1 MRISLVFRNIAKCFF
16 ALVVGLLS
24 LEGGVVL
31 AQHDPVK
38 VYYTPPGAAAELV
51 VSNFI
56 EITYCATAPRTTV
69 VGFSGYIDGSLS
81 QDSYDAVFKG
91 ITCISNPSVTLT
103 PGIDYNDI
111 GGGLRFINANVPNE
125 VYEATFDIEAYD
137 EGTWNF
143 LYVARTITV
152 EITKSSKPNAD
163 IVEILPYE
171 TYAGSDMVLNVK
183 NPVSGVSYLWMRNND
198 TLMIGEMFTVNREAG
213 TYPYRLR
220 ATLYQCQQDNNF
232 QVTFNPNPS
241 VSGFSD
247 LTVCNG
253 DAISLSSNPSGGTV
267 PYTYSW
273 TSTSAI
279 AIDPALQG
287 LQNPTIA
294 NAVSGHSGDYKIVVT
309 DAKGCKGENTTK
321 VEVKKAVDAGKISG
335 GQRICEGTA
344 PKVLKSTAPASGGDG
359 LFTYLWKQSTDGG
372 STWHDADGTNDEL
385 TYTPPSDLSITTQYK
400 RTVTNSCGSA
410 ETTPVTVTVDKK
422 VVLTVGG
429 PYSTCPDVAT
439 FLNGSISGGV
449 NTGTW
454 SVVDG
459 SGSFDDP
466 TKLNAEFTPGAGLK
480 DTDVRLKLVSDKPA
494 APSVCPAVEDFV
506 IVKVHPN
513 GKASYTFPTEVCTS
527 ASEFPLDITPVNGT
541 YTPNTYNHV
550 MPFKPS
556 DFNNGDTYTF
566 KYNGVLDANG
576 CAIDEDITISIT
588 SPQKFTITAPDVK
601 YCANGKGVTI
611 EVDGSESGVTYE
623 LWENGATT
631 GRTYTGDGNAF
642 TFDDVKGDGSK
653 FTVRATRN
661 GCYIDMNGDVTLQEI
676 PKIQDNTISSTEN
689 SICKGGDIVLTG
701 TQPTGGEGSYTYL
714 WQKSEDGGATWQDI
728 GTTKDIGTIAV
739 GAETQFRR
747 FVYSGQCELLS
758 TEVTVNVT
766 TPINPGELNPV
777 AEPVCN
783 GATVTITNKTDAS
796 INNYQWEISDDGSTY
811 APIAGATE
819 KDLTNCPPLTVY
831 KYYFRRMSSDGPGG
845 CPDARTNVIE
855 VNVLKPLS
863 VSLTG
868 TPPDCNGDDGT
879 LLAAVV
885 GGKADYHYSWYQDGN
900 PLSLPDQASV
910 LTKSADKYTVTVH
923 DGCGDN
929 ATSIEY
935 NLTQPTAIKG
945 DISSVTNILG
955 CYADKTGEFTITV
968 TGGTAPYTL
977 TWGSDVQ
984 TGVTS
989 THIYT
994 GQPFVAN
1001 GKVQIVDNKGCQ
1013 GESDDV
1019 NITQPDLVEISL
1031 VGKQAPSC
1039 NNDDGHIEVKGT
1051 GGTGPGTYTFTLGT
1065 DVRTNATQEIFGTL
1079 GYGDYTI
1086 YIEDANGCPATNNY
1100 IKENLPEPTPVMLEA
1115 EGLPVTD
1122 CPGTPTGGIK
1132 LTISG
1137 GTGTYEYY
1145 SPELGGTWEPV
1156 TGNITG
1162 QPKGTYYIKVRDVN
1176 THCESPEKEVKIE
1189 EPNALNFTATPNTV
1203 NCHNSTNGEI
1213 VISGI
1218 AGGTGSNYQLFIDD
1232 KGVGV
1237 HDGTVPYDV
1246 NGTSHVFGSLAPA
1259 TYTITLT
1266 DGVCNVSK
1274 DVTIDAP
1281 PAITLTLDEVGKIIC
1296 FNGFEPKATVKFTVN
1311 GGTGELKY
1319 HFSGLKTYSGK
1330 AEKGTQTV
1338 AEVGLG
1344 TFELTIEDASGCK
1357 ITHPNPIE
1365 VTMGDAFR
1373 LETTHPIVKE
1383 TLCAESTDG
1392 SATARVRGGSGLY
1405 YYELVRLTPP
1415 ISEVRYPDFGGTAE
1429 KEVIFAGLAKGE
1441 YQIRAYDMN
1450 VVGGCVQASERFEVD
1465 GPEEVNFTENFEP
1478 IRCNGDDAT
1487 FTVVATGGTGEYVI
1501 ELYKGSTLVD
1511 TKTGSGP
1518 AVFTINAE
1526 GDYYAIVKDTKN
1538 CGNLTT
1544 STHSVDNP
1552 AKVQFAATNAG
1563 NVTCAGG
1570 KNGIIR
1576 ISGLTGGNGEY
1587 WYSLNDGES
1596 VKIDDPSVDKDVNV
1610 PAGKWDIKVFDGNGC
1625 PADPASYSIDITE
1638 PAPLKIEY
1646 KFDNLLC
1653 STTGELK
1660 AILKGGSGSYQ
1671 VSVDNSVWTDIVGNE
1686 YSFGS
1691 VSGGT
1696 YTLYVRDALDHDC
1709 SVPHDTTFETPKA
1722 LQLDVPLTLEQS
1734 PSCQQIGRLVVK
1746 TSGGMATVQYKLYKE
1761 GVPLPVQENGT
1772 GIFEVKDGGDY
1783 YVEITDGCS
1792 TIQSPA
1798 GTDRVHIDQV
1808 PYVTINGVNI
1818 VEAIKCKGDFA
1829 RIKVDA
1835 TGGTGELYYALWNNS
1850 VNPAELIQE
1859 NAAGDNIFSNLK
1871 ANPDYM
1877 IIVRDEYGCADKTL
1891 FAVDEPEAMLEWSY
1905 VRPFPPTNLTKTD
1918 GYIHFKVK
1926 GGEAPYT
1933 VTFTPEGGTP
1943 QTVTET
1949 DSMMMFVF
1957 DNLGANVYR
1966 VNVTDGRGCTLDT
1979 SFVLQPMNVKHWG
1992 QHVSCFG
1999 ANDGKVYA
2007 VITGNP
2013 PYELMLRDMKNLT
2026 VTYTDFVFE
2035 SNTKLAPTGIQ
2046 DTFVFSGIPAGE
2058 YNLYVGDRNSMT
2070 PISYNVDIFEP
2081 GELQASIVEE
2091 IPPICAMGGTGSV
2104 KIDVSGSR
2112 TYDKSHIDVLGTE
2125 PTYVVK
2131 WQNETTGETGEE
2143 QTNSEGTITVS
2154 GLNPGV
2160 IKFTV
2165 TTNRGCGPVE
2175 REVDFPIIEPIVVT
2189 TNVLQ
2194 ESSYGA
2200 GNGLIEANA
2209 TGDNPIVT
2217 YHLLDKDGNLV
2228 ATSAIGLFS
2237 NVSEGKYV
2245 VKAEDDLTCP
2255 GYSDTIYIRGT
2266 DVVVDDITPATCF
2279 GENQGAFKFH
2289 IEHGFPRFKS
2299 VSVADASGN
2308 TVAIAPEMALYSCN
2322 EPIAAENLLAGDYT
2336 ITIVDSL
2343 NNIITHTVTIG
2354 QPDKLIIDATLT
2366 APDCASNG
2374 SIALTV
2380 VGGVAPYTME
2390 WAIDEGA
2397 LEPLSS
2403 STIDIVQGGTYR
2415 VVVTD
2420 ANNCTAEWS
2429 QYVAP
2434 AESITLALEEVSNPT
2449 CFGGDNG
2456 RIAVEAANDGS
2467 SMYQYLLEKDGTLIN
2482 ITDNGVFENLSKGD
2496 YKVVVQNINTGCSQS
2511 FSYTLVDGAE
2521 AINIAFDGFTGK
2533 LNCPSDADGYATAV
2547 VTGGSGSYTYVWPQL
2562 GESTSSVSG
2571 LTPGTY
2577 EVIVA
2582 DDLGCTATA
2591 SYTIDGPK
2599 PFVFDKATRTEA
2611 KCRNSAIPANLGGKL
2626 SVGLVEGG
2634 TAPYSFYLVDET
2646 NHSIREGQPNFT
2658 GLGAG
2663 IYEVWVEDANGCRD
2677 MYYDTVLISPIN
2689 DFEIGAMDTTVCF
2702 TNEVE
2707 LKANVILGDVYS
2719 GQPLKYSWWSE
2730 ANAANVSPD
2739 ATGETYPLEG
2749 LDVNVY
2755 RYKLRV
2761 SQEGGDR
2768 CYVEKW
2774 FDVGVYPKID
2784 IHVPLYVSSVQNDT
2798 ILSILFNQEYNVDV
2812 STSTFDYNT
2821 SFEWKPSGV
2830 FTRGNSWN
2838 SSIFMTPE
2846 KYEELKQTYP
2856 HRFKTLRDPQTKR
2869 DGDFFLVDV
2878 VATTDVGCQDSLTL
2892 YTKIVNKLYLANVF
2906 SPNGDGRNDIW
2917 KLPKEYL
2924 FPDLE
2929 IEIFNR
2935 WGALVWSAAGD
2946 KAARGWDG
2954 RTNNGKVLPIG
2965 TYWYVI
2971 KFNINS
2977 SEWKPLT
2984 GSVTIVK

>member
-1 MRISLVFRNIAKCFF
+1 MMGMKTVYKHIVATAAMLFF
-16 ALVVGLLS
+16 VVGSAFAQINITGVTPGSVEDKIDVSGYSISYVGCSSRPTAITVLVTSDVVGEMFVASVANVSPSATGYSLTSFGMGFVMVLSPTPTEYDNDYLYTIQLVSQNNPSKQAIILLTS
-24 LEGGVVL
+24 RVQYAPQPVVAPLGATTFCKGGFVDLEPNDNYTIYQWSRGG
-31 AQHDPVK
+31 K
-38 VYYTPPGAAAELV
+38 EIPGADSKRYRVDESGAYTLV
-51 VSNFI
+51 
-56 EITYCATAPRTTV
+56 A
-69 VGFSGYIDGSLS
+69 GSS
-81 QDSYDAVFKG
+81 KS
-91 ITCISNPSVTLT
+91 CISNPSAPINVIVNENPQIDKFSIAPVCDNGTLT
-103 PGIDYNDI
+103 LDATVSKGTPTYSYDWSGPGGYAATTTSSPATIS
-111 GGGLRFINANVPNE
+111 NAHHPTHSGIYKVELTDANGCKADASAN
-125 VYEATFDIEAYD
+125 
-137 EGTWNF
+137 
-143 LYVARTITV
+143 ITV
-152 EITKSSKPNAD
+152 SSPMDPGKISINMGSVCKGETK
-163 IVEILPYE
+163 
-171 TYAGSDMVLNVK
+171 T
-183 NPVSGVSYLWMRNND
+183 
-198 TLMIGEMFTVNREAG
+198 
-213 TYPYRLR
+213 
-220 ATLYQCQQDNNF
+220 
-232 QVTFNPNPS
+232 
-241 VSGFSD
+241 
-247 LTVCNG
+247 
-253 DAISLSSNPSGGTV
+253 ISLSSDVAPSGGHNPSYKWQMQEEGGSWVDIGGATDLVGWTGDITFNRNTKFCRHFYTDCGDMISNEVTV
-267 PYTYSW
+267 TIVAPAVLDPGGPYTVCPGQ
-273 TSTSAI
+273 TVT
-279 AIDPALQG
+279 LQG
-287 LQNPTIA
+287 NI
-294 NAVSGHSGDYKIVVT
+294 VSGATQGVW
-309 DAKGCKGENTTK
+309 
-321 VEVKKAVDAGKISG
+321 SG
-335 GQRICEGTA
+335 GAGTWNA
-344 PKVLKSTAPASGGDG
+344 PTTLNGA
-359 LFTYLWKQSTDGG
+359 
-372 STWHDADGTNDEL
+372 
-385 TYTPPSDLSITTQYK
+385 TYTPHKDEYGTTVQLTLSTTDAGGA
-400 RTVTNSCGSA
+400 CGQQS
-410 ETTPVTVTVDKK
+410 VTVDL
-422 VVLTVGG
+422 VVAPEIKFTFDKTEVCVNDA
-429 PYSTCPDVAT
+429 PFIPSVAA
-439 FLNGSISGGV
+439 NVS
-449 NTGTW
+449 
-454 SVVDG
+454 G
-459 SGSFDDP
+459 SGSLVTVDFDVNNPFDP
-466 TKLNAEFTPGAGLK
+466 
-480 DTDVRLKLVSDKPA
+480 
-494 APSVCPAVEDFV
+494 
-506 IVKVHPN
+506 
-513 GKASYTFPTEVCTS
+513 S
-527 ASEFPLDITPVNGT
+527 AYVGMGPQR
-541 YTPNTYNHV
+541 
-550 MPFKPS
+550 
-556 DFNNGDTYTF
+556 F
-566 KYNGVLDANG
+566 KY
-576 CAIDEDITISIT
+576 
-588 SPQKFTITAPDVK
+588 QYTA
-601 YCANGKGVTI
+601 
-611 EVDGSESGVTYE
+611 
-623 LWENGATT
+623 
-631 GRTYTGDGNAF
+631 
-642 TFDDVKGDGSK
+642 
-653 FTVRATRN
+653 
-661 GCYIDMNGDVTLQEI
+661 
-676 PKIQDNTISSTEN
+676 
-689 SICKGGDIVLTG
+689 
-701 TQPTGGEGSYTYL
+701 
-714 WQKSEDGGATWQDI
+714 
-728 GTTKDIGTIAV
+728 
-739 GAETQFRR
+739 
-747 FVYSGQCELLS
+747 
-758 TEVTVNVT
+758 
-766 TPINPGELNPV
+766 
-777 AEPVCN
+777 
-783 GATVTITNKTDAS
+783 
-796 INNYQWEISDDGSTY
+796 
-811 APIAGATE
+811 
-819 KDLTNCPPLTVY
+819 
-831 KYYFRRMSSDGPGG
+831 GG
-845 CPDARTNVIE
+845 C
-855 VNVLKPLS
+855 
-863 VSLTG
+863 
-868 TPPDCNGDDGT
+868 
-879 LLAAVV
+879 
-885 GGKADYHYSWYQDGN
+885 
-900 PLSLPDQASV
+900 
-910 LTKSADKYTVTVH
+910 
-923 DGCGDN
+923 
-929 ATSIEY
+929 
-935 NLTQPTAIKG
+935 TAE
-945 DISSVTNILG
+945 D
-955 CYADKTGEFTITV
+955 EFTITV
-968 TGGTAPYTL
+968 TSPQVFAITNTSPATYCASGDGVTINLDGSEKNVTYTVYKDGVATTHKTTGTGDAISISGVKDGDGDYTIRATDANGCWIDMNGMVTL
-977 TWGSDVQ
+977 TEVSDVGNNTITADQ
-984 TGVTS
+984 TICEGSPATPFTGSAPSGGDGTYIYQWQSSLDGTSWTDIPSTNVKDYDAGNVSATTMYRRIVTS
-989 THIYT
+989 
-994 GQPFVAN
+994 GSACQPSISNAVTITTTTPIDNNEITSGDQSICYNTDPAEFIGTVA
-1001 GKVQIVDNKGCQ
+1001 
-1013 GESDDV
+1013 
-1019 NITQPDLVEISL
+1019 T
-1031 VGKQAPSC
+1031 
-1039 NNDDGHIEVKGT
+1039 GT
-1051 GGTGPGTYTFTLGT
+1051 GGTITYTWYETPDGTTLGAQVGTDQNLDLSTPLTVTTKYIRKASNGACPDHLSNFITVTVAAELKVNIINPQEPKCGGGSDGSLEADASGGLGDYTYTWTGDKTGTGKTFTGLKVGSYTVTVTASGCDASTTATDSYTLGEPTPVTGTPTPKDVTSCFGYAEGEITVTGAGGTGPYTFTLGAEVQNGPSANFT
-1065 DVRTNATQEIFGTL
+1065 GLTA
-1079 GYGDYTI
+1079 GDHTI
-1086 YIEDANGCPATNNY
+1086 YIEDANGCTGTATATINQPGELLMGTHDLVNPSCVGNADGQITVNATGGTGALTY
-1100 IKENLPEPTPVMLEA
+1100 TLNGGSSAPVGTA
-1115 EGLPVTD
+1115 TTGLDADSYAIVVTDVNGCTKTGSVVLNDPPPVTLTATGID
-1122 CPGTPTGGIK
+1122 VTGCPGSPTGGIA
-1132 LTISG
+1132 LSITG
-1137 GTGTYEYY
+1137 GTGPYEYY
-1145 SPELGGTWEPV
+1145 SDQLGSTWTAVPA
-1156 TGNITG
+1156 GNEINGLAAGNYT
-1162 QPKGTYYIKVRDVN
+1162 IKVRDAN
-1176 THCESPEKEVKIE
+1176 GCESAEQTVTVTEL
-1189 EPNALNFTATPNTV
+1189 NALDFTATPNSV
-1203 NCHNSTNGEI
+1203 LCHNSTDGKIE
-1213 VISGI
+1213 VSGI
-1218 AGGTGSNYQLFIDD
+1218 AGGTGNYQLFIDD
-1232 KGVGV
+1232 NGHGVLVGS
-1237 HDGTVPYDV
+1237 GPYDV
-1246 NGTSHVFGSLAPA
+1246 NGTSHVFGNLAPA

-1383 TLCAESTDG
+1383 TSCAELTDG

-1415 ISEVRYPDFGGTAE
+1415 ISEVRYPNFGGTAE

-1478 IRCNGDDAT
+1478 IRCNGGDAT
-1487 FTVVATGGTGEYVI
+1487 FTVEATGGTGEYVI

-1511 TKTGSGP
+1511 TKTGSEP

-1576 ISGLTGGNGEY
+1576 ISSLTGGNGEY
-1587 WYSLNDGES
+1587 WYSLSGADR
-1596 VKIDDPSVDKDVNV
+1596 VRVDDPSVDVDV
-1610 PAGKWDIKVFDGNGC
+1610 KVGADTWLVEVYDGNGC
-1625 PADPASYSIDITE
+1625 PADAAVTIDITE
-1638 PAPLKIEY
+1638 PDPLKIKYE
-1646 KFDNLLC
+1646 FDNPWC

-1660 AILKGGSGSYQ
+1660 AKLKGGSGSYE
-1671 VSVDNSVWTDIVGNE
+1671 VSVDNSAWTGLVGDV

-1696 YTLYVRDALDHDC
+1696 YILYVRDALDHECTVDN
-1709 SVPHDTTFETPKA
+1709 DTIVETPKA
-1722 LQLDVPLTLEQS
+1722 LQLDAPLAIEQE
-1734 PSCQQIGRLVVK
+1734 PSCTQIGRLVVK

-1761 GVPLPVQENGT
+1761 GSSTPVQVNGI

-1792 TIQSPA
+1792 TIQSPD

-1818 VEAIKCKGDFA
+1818 VESIKCKGDFA
-1829 RIKVDA
+1829 RIEVDA
-1835 TGGTGELYYALWNNS
+1835 TDGTGELYYALWNNS

-1859 NAAGDNIFSNLK
+1859 NAAGDNIFSNIK
-1871 ANPDYM
+1871 ANTDYM
-1877 IIVRDEYGCADKTL
+1877 IIVRDGYGCADTSL
-1891 FAVDEPEAMLEWSY
+1891 LVMDEPEAMLEWSY
-1905 VRPFPPTNLTKTD
+1905 VRTIPPTSLGKKD

-1933 VTFTPEGGTP
+1933 VTFTPEGETP

-1979 SFVLQPMNVKHWG
+1979 SFVLQPMSVIHWG
-1992 QHVSCFG
+1992 QSISCFG

-2112 TYDKSHIDVLGTE
+2112 TYDKSHINVVGTE

-2255 GYSDTIYIRGT
+2255 GYSDTIFIRGT

-2322 EPIAAENLLAGDYT
+2322 EPITVENLLAGDYT

-2343 NNIITHTVTIG
+2343 NNTITHTVTIG
-2354 QPDKLIIDATLT
+2354 EPDKLIIDATLT

-2582 DDLGCTATA
+2582 DDLGCTTTA

-2730 ANAANVSPD
+2730 ASAANVSPD

>member
-171 TYAGSDMVLNVK
+171 TCAGSDMVLNVK

-459 SGSFDDP
+459 SGLFDDP

-527 ASEFPLDITPVNGT
+527 APEFPLDITPAGGT
-541 YTPNTYNHV
+541 YNPNTYDNTTV
-550 MPFKPS
+550 KSFKPS
-556 DFNNGDTYTF
+556 NFSNGDEYKFTYS
-566 KYNGVLDANG
+566 GVNDANG
-576 CAIDEDITISIT
+576 CPIDEEIIIRII
-588 SPQKFTITAPDVK
+588 SPQVFNITPLSAT
-601 YCANGKGVTI
+601 YCASGSGVDI
-611 EVDGSESGVTYE
+611 KLDGSENGVSYILYNGTTEIGTLTGNGGALTFSGIK
-623 LWENGATT
+623 GA
-631 GRTYTGDGNAF
+631 GVYTIKAVDTN
-642 TFDDVKGDGSK
+642 KGCEIFMAGS
-653 FTVRATRN
+653 
-661 GCYIDMNGDVTLQEI
+661 VTL
-676 PKIQDNTISSTEN
+676 TEVT
-689 SICKGGDIVLTG
+689 DIVGNVIAADQTICSGSSAALLTG
-701 TQPTGGEGSYTYL
+701 PEPTGGNGTYIYQ
-714 WQKSEDGGATWQDI
+714 WQSSLDGTSWTDISGANSQNYDPGKVSAKTYYQRYVTSGACDN
-728 GTTKDIGTIAV
+728 TSTPVTI
-739 GAETQFRR
+739 
-747 FVYSGQCELLS
+747 S
-758 TEVTVNVT
+758 VT
-766 TPINPGELNPV
+766 TPIQNNTIGADQTICYGAVPSGFTGTVATSSGGTVSYTWYETPDGTTPGLWVGSDQNLTLTTPLTATTQYIRV
-777 AEPVCN
+777 ASDG
-783 GATVTITNKTDAS
+783 GACPDDVSNAITVTVAAELKVSIINPQDPKCGGGSDGSLEADAS
-796 INNYQWEISDDGSTY
+796 GGLGDYTY
-811 APIAGATE
+811 TWTGD
-819 KDLTNCPPLTVY
+819 K
-831 KYYFRRMSSDGPGG
+831 
-845 CPDARTNVIE
+845 
-855 VNVLKPLS
+855 
-863 VSLTG
+863 TG
-868 TPPDCNGDDGT
+868 T
-879 LLAAVV
+879 
-885 GGKADYHYSWYQDGN
+885 GKTFTGLKAGS
-900 PLSLPDQASV
+900 
-910 LTKSADKYTVTVH
+910 YTVTVTAS
-923 DGCGDN
+923 GCDASIS
-929 ATSIEY
+929 ATASHTLGE
-935 NLTQPTAIKG
+935 PTPVHGTPTPTDVTGCFGNNNGEI
-945 DISSVTNILG
+945 SVT
-955 CYADKTGEFTITV
+955 A
-968 TGGTAPYTL
+968 
-977 TWGSDVQ
+977 S
-984 TGVTS
+984 
-989 THIYT
+989 
-994 GQPFVAN
+994 
-1001 GKVQIVDNKGCQ
+1001 
-1013 GESDDV
+1013 
-1019 NITQPDLVEISL
+1019 
-1031 VGKQAPSC
+1031 
-1039 NNDDGHIEVKGT
+1039 
-1051 GGTGPGTYTFTLGT
+1051 GGTGPYTFTLGA
-1065 DVRTNATQEIFGTL
+1065 DVQSGTSANFTGL
-1079 GYGDYTI
+1079 TAGDHTI
-1086 YIEDANGCPATNNY
+1086 YIEDANGCPDTATTTINQPGELLMGTHDLVPPSCVGQADGQITVNATGGTGALTY
-1100 IKENLPEPTPVMLEA
+1100 TLNGGTPTPVGTPTP
-1115 EGLPVTD
+1115 GLGAGTYDIVVIDVNSCSITGSETLADPDPVTLTATGID
-1122 CPGTPTGGIK
+1122 VTGCPGSPTGGIA
-1132 LTISG
+1132 LSISG
-1137 GTGTYEYY
+1137 GTGPYEYY
-1145 SPELGGTWEPV
+1145 SDQLGSTWTAVPAGTEINGLAA
-1156 TGNITG
+1156 GN
-1162 QPKGTYYIKVRDVN
+1162 YIVKVRDAN
-1176 THCESPEKEVKIE
+1176 GCESMEKTVTVTEL
-1189 EPNALNFTATPNTV
+1189 NALDFTATPNSV
-1203 NCHNSTNGEI
+1203 KCANSTDGEI
-1213 VISGI
+1213 EITNI
-1218 AGGTGSNYQLFIDD
+1218 TGGTGSGYTLYIKDHTLGN
-1232 KGVGV
+1232 
-1237 HDGTVPYDV
+1237 HDGTESYEVTG
-1246 NGTSHVFGSLAPA
+1246 NAHTFHGLAPD
-1259 TYTITLT
+1259 TYTITLS
-1266 DGVCNVSK
+1266 DGVCNVPK

-1344 TFELTIEDASGCK
+1344 TFKLTIEDASGCK
-1357 ITHPNPIE
+1357 INHPNPIE

-1526 GDYYAIVKDTKN
+1526 GDYYAIVKDTQN

-1570 KNGIIR
+1570 RNGIIR
-1576 ISGLTGGNGEY
+1576 ISGLKGGNGEY

-1625 PADPASYSIDITE
+1625 PADPVSYSIDIIE

-1646 KFDNLLC
+1646 KFDNPLC

-1696 YTLYVRDALDHDC
+1696 YTLYVRDALDHTC

-1792 TIQSPA
+1792 TIQSPD

-1905 VRPFPPTNLTKTD
+1905 VRTIPPTSLGKKN

-1933 VTFTPEGGTP
+1933 VTFTPEGETP

-1949 DSMMMFVF
+1949 DSMIMFVF

-1979 SFVLQPMNVKHWG
+1979 SFVLQPMSVKHWG

-2112 TYDKSHIDVLGTE
+2112 TYDKSHIDVVGTE

-2245 VKAEDDLTCP
+2245 VMAKDDLTCP

-2322 EPIAAENLLAGDYT
+2322 EPITAENLLAGDYT

-2343 NNIITHTVTIG
+2343 NNTITHTVTIG

-2420 ANNCTAEWS
+2420 ANNCSTEWS
-2429 QYVAP
+2429 QFVAP

-2533 LNCPSDADGYATAV
+2533 LSCPSDADGYATAV

-2562 GESTSSVSG
+2562 GETTSSVSG